1 MDDEQ
6 KKTVYEAVDKFCDE
20 CITEDNI
27 QNWCASRGVP
37 HDDYAAFYESDL
49 GKYCLPP
56 QVGGWDGPFATRALA
71 VSRLARRAGAILPYQ
86 TDFTSAALLSTMY
99 SFVQPEVV
107 SELVADDGRA
117 IFSQAFSESSLQEEV
132 IVSGTCVTKNKDG
145 IFLDGVKSYVANGQF
160 ISKTLV
166 LTRDD
171 VYGKEDG
178 GRSIW
183 LVPLGTEGVY
193 SYPLNTIGQEMTA
206 PASIEFDHVE
216 LDPIWRIQTNGN
228 LKQVLDQQYMRGRVL
243 TCAASLGL
251 AQAAMDDALERCAM
265 RHVRGEVLGK
275 LPQIEAKLADMS
287 VKIRLMEA
295 MLAKVAN
302 SISDSETTDEQRFN
316 CALMKYCV
324 PKAATEV
331 ADSAIQIFGGAGY
344 TDRSRVG
351 RIWRDCRGNQ
361 IAQGTDE
368 MMIHTVAKQLLKG
381 HSFALTDI

>member
-1 MDDEQ
+1 
-6 KKTVYEAVDKFCDE
+6 
-20 CITEDNI
+20 
-27 QNWCASRGVP
+27 
-37 HDDYAAFYESDL
+37 
-49 GKYCLPP
+49 
-56 QVGGWDGPFATRALA
+56 
-71 VSRLARRAGAILPYQ
+71 
-86 TDFTSAALLSTMY
+86 MY

-216 LDPIWRIQTNGN
+216 LDPCLLYT
-228 LKQVLDQQYMRGRVL
+228 
-243 TCAASLGL
+243 S
-251 AQAAMDDALERCAM
+251 RC
-265 RHVRGEVLGK
+265 V
-275 LPQIEAKLADMS
+275 
-287 VKIRLMEA
+287 
-295 MLAKVAN
+295 
-302 SISDSETTDEQRFN
+302 
-316 CALMKYCV
+316 
-324 PKAATEV
+324 
-331 ADSAIQIFGGAGY
+331 
-344 TDRSRVG
+344 
-351 RIWRDCRGNQ
+351 
-361 IAQGTDE
+361 
-368 MMIHTVAKQLLKG
+368 
-381 HSFALTDI
+381 

>member
-1 MDDEQ
+1 MDEKQ
-6 KKTVYEAVDKFCDE
+6 KELVYEAVDRFCDE
-20 CITEDNI
+20 HITEDNI
-27 QNWCASRGVP
+27 QNWCVSRGIP
-37 HDDYAAFYESDL
+37 RDDYIAFYESDI

-56 QVGGWDGPFATRALA
+56 QVGGWDGPFAARALA

-99 SFVQPEVV
+99 SFVQSGIV

-117 IFSQAFSESSLQEEV
+117 IFSQAFSESSLQEEAL
-132 IVSGTCVTKNKDG
+132 VSGTHVTKNKDG
-145 IFLDGVKSYVANGQF
+145 VFLEGVKNYVANGQN
-160 ISKTLV
+160 ISKTLE
-166 LTRDD
+166 LTRYE

-178 GRSIW
+178 GRSFW
-183 LVPLGTEGVY
+183 LVPLGAAGVY

-206 PASIEFDHVE
+206 PASIEFNHVE
-216 LDPIWRIQTNGN
+216 LDPTWRIQTDGK
-228 LKQVLDQQYMRGRVL
+228 LRQVLDQQYMLGRVL

-275 LPQIEAKLADMS
+275 LPQIEVKLADMS

-295 MLAKVAN
+295 MLEKAAS
-302 SISDSETTDEQRFN
+302 SISDGEVTDEQRFN

-344 TDRSRVG
+344 TDHSRVG

-361 IAQGTDE
+361 IAQGADE

-381 HSFALTDI
+381 HSFAMTDI